1 MTTRKFR
8 RPKIKA
14 TEETVFGFR
23 AASGGRRMMANSDD
37 NKDETQDIINDV
49 DDNIDETI
57 NIITLRDLRL
67 MIKEQLN

>member
-49 DDNIDETI
+49 DDNID
-57 NIITLRDLRL
+57 
-67 MIKEQLN
+67 